1 VEEMKEEVT
10 TDWPGTGSVLAQ
22 HPGLV
27 AELAGID
34 ARLEEL
40 AGQEATTREPGQGE
54 QEAQPVEQDGGVE
67 DEEGKDDGRAQRNV
81 ATVRPPIAALRYVR
95 PQAPADPDRQRSEE
109 GVDDE
114 GVHEDG
120 VAAEEGG

>member
-54 QEAQPVEQDGGVE
+54 QEAQPVEQVE
-67 DEEGKDDGRAQRNV
+67 WRMRKGRTTAEPSGTWQQCGHRS
-81 ATVRPPIAALRYVR
+81 PRY
-95 PQAPADPDRQRSEE
+95 AM
-109 GVDDE
+109 
-114 GVHEDG
+114 
-120 VAAEEGG
+120 